1 MAESASAMNELMEQ
15 MHKADAELAKLRAGA
30 KPVAEDPYKKRD

>member
-1 MAESASAMNELMEQ
+1 MEQ